1 QRNMLLMDALLNSL
15 LVVSSGYAI
24 YTLRPSETPYGYAA
38 AALSLVHGLLGVAR
52 AASNNDDECKRLRLI
67 TSGIMEIVPLPLT
80 NIELYLKSTNPSLA
94 LAHGCFVVPLVY
106 DLMAKMGDNEDTST
120 ETLKE
125 LTLLGNVVSM
135 LFLGVNQ
142 SSNMYGGMAAI
153 AFAARYGSLVLD
165 NYFGGLG
172 SDFNLLAHSMF
183 IVLMTMTLSAK

>member
-1 QRNMLLMDALLNSL
+1 MLLMDALLNSL
-15 LVVSSGYAI
+15 LVVSSGYAL

-80 NIELYLKSTNPSLA
+80 NIELYLRSTNPSLA

-165 NYFGGLG
+165 NYWGGLG

-183 IVLMTMTLSAK
+183 IVLMTMTLSPK